1 MSTTTRKPTAAR
13 VKAALVAA
21 GFTESRSYGGRV
33 KSMSAGFLVR
43 LYAPGT
49 IEVKHHTYS
58 ARMLPS
64 EREGVVAMLDR
75 YAEAIGAAGFSI
87 ELQLGSEPRD
97 CSSWRRWMRPGRS

>member
-1 MSTTTRKPTAAR
+1 MNTTTRKPTAAR
-13 VKAALVAA
+13 IKAALAAA

-49 IEVKHHTYS
+49 VEVKHLTYS

-64 EREGVVAMLDR
+64 EREDVVAMLSR
-75 YAEAIGAAGFSI
+75 YAEVIGTAGFSA
-87 ELQLGSEPRD
+87 ELQLGSEPRLLVMAP
-97 CSSWRRWMRPGRS
+97 RNEAGQ